1 MDDIE
6 FPQPFMNTKIL
17 DFKLQKKTCRSYG
30 RMEKIVEAV
39 DRLFDCKKSV
49 KSFKTS
55 QNTTTFPN

>member
-49 KSFKTS
+49 KS
-55 QNTTTFPN
+55 